1 MLPSLTQQLATKT
14 QLSAF
19 DVALLCLVQFRQRLE
34 LEGDLASVL
43 AALGAGP
50 SKARMH
56 VTAGRTTN
64 QGHGCC
70 C

>member
-1 MLPSLTQQLATKT
+1 MALPSLTQHLATKT

-19 DVALLCLVQFRQRLE
+19 NVALLCLDKFRQR
-34 LEGDLASVL
+34 LEGDLASML

-50 SKARMH
+50 PKARMH

-70 C
+70 R

>member
-1 MLPSLTQQLATKT
+1 MVLPSLTQHLATKT

-19 DVALLCLVQFRQRLE
+19 DVALLCLDQCRQRLE
-34 LEGDLASVL
+34 GGLTSML
-43 AALGAGP
+43 AALGTGP
-50 SKARMH
+50 SQARMH
-56 VTAGRTTN
+56 VTTVRTTN

>member
-1 MLPSLTQQLATKT
+1 MVLPSLTQQLATKT
-14 QLSAF
+14 QLSDF
-19 DVALLCLVQFRQRLE
+19 DVALRCLVQFRQRLE
-34 LEGDLASVL
+34 GDLASML

-50 SKARMH
+50 SQARMH

>member
-1 MLPSLTQQLATKT
+1 MVLPSLTQQLATKT

-19 DVALLCLVQFRQRLE
+19 DVALLCLVQFRQRM
-34 LEGDLASVL
+34 EGDLASML

>member
-1 MLPSLTQQLATKT
+1 MVLPSLTQQLATKT

-19 DVALLCLVQFRQRLE
+19 DVALLCLLQFRQR

-50 SKARMH
+50 SQARMH
-56 VTAGRTTN
+56 VTTVRTTN
-64 QGHGCC
+64 KGHGCC

>member
-1 MLPSLTQQLATKT
+1 MVLPSLTQQLATKT

-34 LEGDLASVL
+34 GDLASVL
-43 AALGAGP
+43 AALGAGL
-50 SKARMH
+50 SKARMD

>member
-1 MLPSLTQQLATKT
+1 MVLPSLTQQLATKM

-19 DVALLCLVQFRQRLE
+19 DVALRCLVQFRQRLE
-34 LEGDLASVL
+34 GDLASML
-43 AALGAGP
+43 AALGAGQ
-50 SKARMH
+50 SQTRMH